1 MQDRA
6 QANQDDVGSLKSPK
20 AYSVIAALRTAV
32 DMSVYGLNVGDL
44 ITKASALITVVVV
57 EGFCTFL
64 SGAITVHEIV
74 QVSLEQCC
82 RRDGRTVASTSHT
95 PVQYSLYLSFRVL
108 SVAVSAVGVGLAG
121 SQIGIPTLSEKAAIG
136 LVMIGLGNATNSIL
150 NGLTYKPADVVLL
163 SEAEEMEMGLRKARL
178 AQMRRGI
185 LQAVPAEPAA
195 AVAAT
200 RSAAQTTQPNP
211 FFQPLEEVQI
221 GRAPAPAPAPQD
233 PAAMAAVHAK
243 RLTKK
248 KRYGHKATPAK
259 TQPSANDVLVSDDIT
274 LNHLT
279 RI

>member
-1 MQDRA
+1 MQDRP
-6 QANQDDVGSLKSPK
+6 QPSSDDVGSLKAPK

-74 QVSLEQCC
+74 QVSIEQCC

-108 SVAVSAVGVGLAG
+108 SVAVSSIGVGLAG
-121 SQIGIPTLSEKAAIG
+121 SQIGMPVLSEKAAIG

-163 SEAEEMEMGLRKARL
+163 TEEEEMEMGLRKARQ
-178 AQMRRGI
+178 AQMKRGI
-185 LQAVPAEPAA
+185 FPAQPVPAPVVPRAA
-195 AVAAT
+195 E
-200 RSAAQTTQPNP
+200 QPNP
-211 FFQPLEEVQI
+211 FFQPLLEEDQRA
-221 GRAPAPAPAPQD
+221 RAPAPAPAPQN
-233 PAAMAAVHAK
+233 PEAMAEVHAK
-243 RLTKK
+243 RLVKK
-248 KRYGHKATPAK
+248 KRYFHKATPAK
-259 TQPSANDVLVSDDIT
+259 TQPPVNDVPLDN
-274 LNHLT
+274 LKRL
-279 RI
+279 